1 MEKGKK
7 DILEELKEYYNNGY
21 VSALIGAGFSKNVS
35 DSYLGWGELI
45 HDMVGELYEI
55 DINRHYDNYLHQ
67 SYGVL
72 PDPKPKEVVRDE
84 YISDICKYEDY
95 LELVS
100 KYIQKKGLRESL
112 EVYIES
118 RIPYATFNSERKIV
132 LKTGNQEKEEVS
144 VTNFSAHKELLLLDK
159 LQNIYTTNYE
169 NLIEFTIDLWGAS
182 IPNLPNVVRNGR
194 DLSDKIRSRN
204 VIKIHGDLRQNSNGK
219 ISFDG
224 DNKLQY
230 IISKEDYDTY
240 KEKHEAFT
248 SLMRIAMLQGK
259 FMLLG
264 FSGMDANYKGWVTW
278 MSDIL
283 EGENDDVTKIYIID
297 VSGKDTRAD
306 LQLYYDNH
314 HTKVINLIDEER
326 LRVIGFN
333 DSDVVPILQKQ
344 EDKKIDNDTKREI
357 LTMFLRFLGTSVSGS
372 EEFINVGSQSIQE
385 VKDKEN
391 EKVSSVDSS
400 NGTSLAAARKGS
412 FDYRKLWREALS
424 KIDNIE
430 AFDEIVKKIKEA
442 KSQNR
447 FPKVVVNQG
456 IIIPDIAQKSK
467 LNNNDAF
474 LLALA
479 MDEYGVNPHYYSQII
494 QDYEELDKLPL
505 WNLLRVKEA
514 SFNGDDA
521 TLDNSEDEFVYEI
534 IQRNL
539 FHLNFEKASDLIEKW
554 EPQSDFV
561 VQKAMRLA
569 AMKGQKDI
577 AFKMLSEYI
586 KTENRPVEKLYAVQ
600 IANFISD
607 QFPRPYSTD
616 EFYQYGIDGIG
627 DMLEYM
633 VQQLKGK
640 SEPPRTRGWIGS
652 TMNFGGSYPDYEKSL
667 RILRYI
673 SDCGLFISYGITSF
687 MDRAHWY
694 FVFQNLYDIFPYP
707 CFFYSIQYSEN
718 NLLTR
723 IGQDFAYSPKLCEFN
738 EKIIVKAIQAY
749 GASNTP
755 QIFLTGI
762 LLVTG
767 PIYISV
773 DEEKWF
779 DVFKNNIFNKLI
791 ENFDKLNFSDP
802 IVKNVE
808 YALVCLKNTQHI
820 SIIFEELI
828 AHYHLNH
835 ALVNSFIR
843 YNLRIKHIKNNIPSN
858 IWKSLKDLI
867 VDYPSV
873 DITELF
879 YLLEENDI
887 MTKDVKQLFVE
898 KVKEIG
904 EDNLPHDSS
913 ALFYLCCL
921 TKDDTTV
928 LKIAKKLLLKHDIW
942 HCGAL
947 EDGKT
952 WSTPNYIR
960 LNVFPKEIKWTV
972 TEFNII
978 KNNLDSNINKYKEVH
993 NDLHGETLMR
1003 NAQVQY
1009 LSDILQFI
1017 DGLSESRKNSLKKIR
1032 EDVERLLNERVSYQ
1046 TLIEGILS
1054 EQTIDADYA
1063 MNNVIQG
1070 VKAKGFDNYLNEV
1083 NFILDRA
1090 IIGDSLII
1098 NALLQKISMLV
1109 ENYKDE
1115 INEADLCPKLH
1126 TLLTIYKSH
1135 WADYH
1140 EFRPAW
1146 SFSHLYVIAKYLKER
1161 GFGESESVAYWMND
1175 PFVQTFIRA

>member
-1 MEKGKK
+1 MEKKEK
-7 DILEELKEYYNNGY
+7 DILEELKESYEKGL
-21 VSALIGAGFSKNVS
+21 VSALVGAGFSKNVS
-35 DSYLGWGELI
+35 NSFLGWGELL
-45 HDMVGELYEI
+45 HDMIGELYAI
-55 DINRHYDNYLHQ
+55 DIKRGYDNYLHI
-67 SYGVL
+67 SATASKSLMSEKDFKDGYIKDVL
-72 PDPKPKEVVRDE
+72 NTEN
-84 YISDICKYEDY
+84 C
-95 LELVS
+95 LEIVS
-100 KYIQKKGLRESL
+100 KYIKHKGYRECV
-112 EVYIES
+112 EVYIEE
-118 RIPYATFNSERKIV
+118 RIPYADYNGENKIV
-132 LKTGNQEKEEVS
+132 LKLGDKEQEEV
-144 VTNFSAHKELLLLDK
+144 NEKYFSAHKKLLSLDK

-169 NLIEFTIDLWGAS
+169 NLIEFTIELLGAS

-204 VIKIHGDLRQNSNGK
+204 VIKIHGDLRRNSNGR

-283 EGENDDVTKIYIID
+283 EGENDDINKIYIID

-306 LQLYYDNH
+306 LQLYYYNH

-333 DSDVVPILQKQ
+333 DSDVVSILQKQ
-344 EDKKIDNDTKREI
+344 KDNKLDNDTKREI
-357 LTMFLRFLGTSVSGS
+357 LTMFLRFLRTSVPGS
-372 EEFINVGSQSIQE
+372 DEFINGQSIQE
-385 VKDKEN
+385 VKDEN
-391 EKVSSVDSS
+391 NENGNSVDSS
-400 NGTSLAAARKGS
+400 NKTSLVAARKGS

-430 AFDEIVKKIKEA
+430 AFDAIVKRIKDA

-456 IIIPDIAQKSK
+456 IIVQDIAQKSK

-479 MDEYGVNPHYYSQII
+479 MDEFGVNPHYYSQII

-505 WNLLRVKEA
+505 WNLLKVKEA

-521 TLDNSEDEFVYEI
+521 ALENSGDEFVYEN
-534 IQRNL
+534 IQRCL
-539 FHLNFEKASDLIEKW
+539 FHLNFGKASDLIEKW

-569 AMKGQKDI
+569 SITGQKKV
-577 AFKMLSEYI
+577 AFSMLSEYI
-586 KTENRPVEKLYAVQ
+586 KTENRPIEKFYAVQ

-616 EFYQYGIDGIG
+616 EFYQFGIDGIG

-640 SEPPRTRGWIGS
+640 LEPPRTRGWIGS

-673 SDCGLFISYGITSF
+673 SDCGLSISYGITSF
-687 MDRAHWY
+687 MDRAYWY
-694 FVFQNLYDIFPYP
+694 LVFQNLYDIFPYP
-707 CFFYSIQYSEN
+707 CFFYSIQYSDN

-738 EKIIVKAIQAY
+738 EEIIVKAIQAY
-749 GASNTP
+749 GASTTP

-773 DEEKWF
+773 DEKKWF

-791 ENFDKLNFSDP
+791 ENFDKLSFSDP

-858 IWKSLKDLI
+858 IWESFNDLI
-867 VDYPSV
+867 ADYPSV

-879 YLLEENDI
+879 YLLEEKDI
-887 MTKDVKQLFVE
+887 MTKDVKQLFVN

-904 EDNLPHDSS
+904 EDKLPQDSS
-913 ALFYLCCL
+913 SLFYLCCL
-921 TKDDTTV
+921 TKDDATV
-928 LKIAKKLLLKHDIW
+928 LKITKKLLLKHDIW

-947 EDGKT
+947 ENGKT

-960 LNVFPKEIKWTV
+960 INVFPKEIKWTIA
-972 TEFNII
+972 EFNIL
-978 KNNLDSNINKYKEVH
+978 KNNLESNINKYKEVH
-993 NDLHGETLMR
+993 KNLHGETLMR
-1003 NAQVQY
+1003 NAQVHY

-1017 DGLSESRKNSLKKIR
+1017 DGLSESRKKSLIEIR

-1046 TLIEGILS
+1046 TLIEGMLS
-1054 EQTIDADYA
+1054 EQTTDANYA
-1063 MNNVIQG
+1063 MDNVIQG
-1070 VKAKGFDNYLNEV
+1070 IRAKGFDNYLNEV

-1090 IIGDSLII
+1090 IMGDSLII

-1115 INEADLCPKLH
+1115 IYEANLCPKLH
-1126 TLLTIYKSH
+1126 TLLTIYKNH

-1146 SFSHLYVIAKYLKER
+1146 SFSHLYVIAKYLKDK
-1161 GFGESESVAYWMND
+1161 GFGESESVAYWMNN
-1175 PFVQTFIRA
+1175 PYVQTFIRT

>member
-1 MEKGKK
+1 
-7 DILEELKEYYNNGY
+7 
-21 VSALIGAGFSKNVS
+21 
-35 DSYLGWGELI
+35 
-45 HDMVGELYEI
+45 
-55 DINRHYDNYLHQ
+55 
-67 SYGVL
+67 
-72 PDPKPKEVVRDE
+72 
-84 YISDICKYEDY
+84 
-95 LELVS
+95 
-100 KYIQKKGLRESL
+100 
-112 EVYIES
+112 
-118 RIPYATFNSERKIV
+118 
-132 LKTGNQEKEEVS
+132 
-144 VTNFSAHKELLLLDK
+144 
-159 LQNIYTTNYE
+159 
-169 NLIEFTIDLWGAS
+169 
-182 IPNLPNVVRNGR
+182 
-194 DLSDKIRSRN
+194 
-204 VIKIHGDLRQNSNGK
+204 
-219 ISFDG
+219 
-224 DNKLQY
+224 
-230 IISKEDYDTY
+230 
-240 KEKHEAFT
+240 
-248 SLMRIAMLQGK
+248 
-259 FMLLG
+259 
-264 FSGMDANYKGWVTW
+264 
-278 MSDIL
+278 
-283 EGENDDVTKIYIID
+283 
-297 VSGKDTRAD
+297 
-306 LQLYYDNH
+306 
-314 HTKVINLIDEER
+314 
-326 LRVIGFN
+326 
-333 DSDVVPILQKQ
+333 
-344 EDKKIDNDTKREI
+344 
-357 LTMFLRFLGTSVSGS
+357 
-372 EEFINVGSQSIQE
+372 
-385 VKDKEN
+385 
-391 EKVSSVDSS
+391 
-400 NGTSLAAARKGS
+400 
-412 FDYRKLWREALS
+412 
-424 KIDNIE
+424 
-430 AFDEIVKKIKEA
+430 
-442 KSQNR
+442 
-447 FPKVVVNQG
+447 
-456 IIIPDIAQKSK
+456 
-467 LNNNDAF
+467 
-474 LLALA
+474 

-521 TLDNSEDEFVYEI
+521 TLDNSEDEFVYEN

-539 FHLNFEKASDLIEKW
+539 FHLNFEKANDLIGKW

-577 AFKMLSEYI
+577 AFNMLSEYI

-616 EFYQYGIDGIG
+616 EFYQFGIDGIG

-640 SEPPRTRGWIGS
+640 LEPPRTRGWIGS
-652 TMNFGGSYPDYEKSL
+652 SMNFGGSYPDYEKSL

-687 MDRAHWY
+687 MDRAYWY
-694 FVFQNLYDIFPYP
+694 LVFQNLYDIFPYP
-707 CFFYSIQYSEN
+707 CFFYSIQYSDN

-738 EKIIVKAIQAY
+738 EEIIVKAIQAY
-749 GASNTP
+749 GASTTP

-791 ENFDKLNFSDP
+791 ENFDKLSFTDS

-820 SIIFEELI
+820 SIIFEELL

-843 YNLRIKHIKNNIPSN
+843 YNLRIKHIKNNIPIN

-887 MTKDVKQLFVE
+887 MTKDVKQLFVD

-904 EDNLPHDSS
+904 ENNLPQDSS
-913 ALFYLCCL
+913 SLFYLCCL
-921 TKDDTTV
+921 TKDDTTL
-928 LKIAKKLLLKHDIW
+928 LKIAKNLLLKHDIW
-942 HCGAL
+942 HCGVL

-978 KNNLDSNINKYKEVH
+978 KNNLENNINNYKEVH
-993 NDLHGETLMR
+993 KDLHGETLMR

-1017 DGLSESRKNSLKKIR
+1017 DGLSESRKKSLKKIR

-1046 TLIEGILS
+1046 TIIEGMLS
-1054 EQTIDADYA
+1054 EQTMDADYA
-1063 MNNVIQG
+1063 MNDVIQG
-1070 VKAKGFDNYLNEV
+1070 IKAKGFDNYLNEV

-1090 IIGDSLII
+1090 IMGDSLII

-1115 INEADLCPKLH
+1115 IYEADLCPKLH
-1126 TLLTIYKSH
+1126 TLLTIYKNH
-1135 WADYH
+1135 WTDYH

-1161 GFGESESVAYWMND
+1161 GFGESESVVYWMND
-1175 PFVQTFIRA
+1175 PFVHKFIRT

>member
-1 MEKGKK
+1 
-7 DILEELKEYYNNGY
+7 
-21 VSALIGAGFSKNVS
+21 
-35 DSYLGWGELI
+35 
-45 HDMVGELYEI
+45 
-55 DINRHYDNYLHQ
+55 
-67 SYGVL
+67 
-72 PDPKPKEVVRDE
+72 
-84 YISDICKYEDY
+84 
-95 LELVS
+95 
-100 KYIQKKGLRESL
+100 
-112 EVYIES
+112 
-118 RIPYATFNSERKIV
+118 
-132 LKTGNQEKEEVS
+132 
-144 VTNFSAHKELLLLDK
+144 
-159 LQNIYTTNYE
+159 
-169 NLIEFTIDLWGAS
+169 
-182 IPNLPNVVRNGR
+182 
-194 DLSDKIRSRN
+194 
-204 VIKIHGDLRQNSNGK
+204 
-219 ISFDG
+219 
-224 DNKLQY
+224 
-230 IISKEDYDTY
+230 
-240 KEKHEAFT
+240 
-248 SLMRIAMLQGK
+248 
-259 FMLLG
+259 
-264 FSGMDANYKGWVTW
+264 
-278 MSDIL
+278 
-283 EGENDDVTKIYIID
+283 
-297 VSGKDTRAD
+297 
-306 LQLYYDNH
+306 
-314 HTKVINLIDEER
+314 
-326 LRVIGFN
+326 
-333 DSDVVPILQKQ
+333 
-344 EDKKIDNDTKREI
+344 
-357 LTMFLRFLGTSVSGS
+357 
-372 EEFINVGSQSIQE
+372 
-385 VKDKEN
+385 
-391 EKVSSVDSS
+391 
-400 NGTSLAAARKGS
+400 
-412 FDYRKLWREALS
+412 
-424 KIDNIE
+424 
-430 AFDEIVKKIKEA
+430 
-442 KSQNR
+442 
-447 FPKVVVNQG
+447 
-456 IIIPDIAQKSK
+456 
-467 LNNNDAF
+467 
-474 LLALA
+474 

-494 QDYEELDKLPL
+494 QDYEKLDKLPL
-505 WNLLRVKEA
+505 WNLLKVKEA

-521 TLDNSEDEFVYEI
+521 TLENSGDEFVYEN
-534 IQRNL
+534 IQRCL
-539 FHLNFEKASDLIEKW
+539 FHLNFGKASDWIEKW

-577 AFKMLSEYI
+577 AFNMLSEYI

-673 SDCGLFISYGITSF
+673 SDCGLFISYGITSI